1 VPVLFFALWLC
12 WKAGVAHEKMIL
24 SQEEADTVLAAESE
38 SEEAFPY
45 LAVTALEQKTTPE
58 NAISIN
64 LEDYEDEVIL
74 DEEGNYIL
82 NGSLSGHILVDAK
95 KQNIHLFLNN
105 VTIKSEGGPAIIVP
119 DDSGERLM
127 ITLLE
132 GTENIISD
140 NGDFRS
146 YDEYDAAIDASC
158 DIIINGSGALT
169 VNGYYKDAIRSRDIV
184 KILDGSYTIKCKRNG
199 IMGNDGILVDGGNI
213 TISSEKNGFKTSNK
227 GKNGRGNI
235 VISGGEA
242 AVVAGQYAFVTT
254 KADIYIYNCTVNSK
268 SLVGTYDCGGT
279 AQIREGCVQ

>member
-1 VPVLFFALWLC
+1 VPVLCLGLWLC
-12 WKAGVAHEKMIL
+12 WKTGVAHEKMEL
-24 SQEEADTVLAAESE
+24 PQEEDDTGLTAEAVSA
-38 SEEAFPY
+38 EAFSY
-45 LAVTALEQKTTPE
+45 LAVTALEQKTIPE
-58 NAISIN
+58 NAITIN

-82 NGSLSGHILVDAK
+82 NGSLSGHIVVDAK

-127 ITLLE
+127 ITLME

-184 KILDGSYTIKCKRNG
+184 KLLDGSYMIKCKRNG
-199 IMGNDGILVDGGNI
+199 IMGNDGILVNGGNI

-242 AVVAGQYAFVTT
+242 SVVAGQYAFVTT
-254 KADIYIYNCTVNSK
+254 KADIYIYNCTVYNK
-268 SLVGTYDCGGT
+268 SLVDIYDCGGT
-279 AQIREGCVQ
+279 AQIRKGCVQ